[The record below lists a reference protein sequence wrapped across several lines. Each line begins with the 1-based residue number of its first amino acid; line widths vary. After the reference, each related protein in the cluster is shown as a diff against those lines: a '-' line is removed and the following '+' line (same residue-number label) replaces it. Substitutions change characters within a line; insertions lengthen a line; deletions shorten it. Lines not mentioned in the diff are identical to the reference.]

1 MMQTIIKCTR
11 TPCRK
16 FFVNTAEERL
26 KAMHNGWTLK
36 AEYMTV
42 CANHRYLIFGEP
54 GESD

>member
-36 AEYMTV
+36 AEDMTV
-42 CANHRYLIFGEP
+42 CANHRYLMFGEP